1 MGRSGDGVPEAMHML
16 NLHLG
21 PSQHPPERGQMG
33 FLSPGGLQ
41 LHGLHVCQLEHGSW
55 GEGGWVGGAGRGW

>member
-1 MGRSGDGVPEAMHML
+1 MRRSVDGVPEAMHML

-41 LHGLHVCQLEHGSW
+41 LHGLHVC
-55 GEGGWVGGAGRGW
+55 